1 MRIADY
7 LAPSAV
13 ILRLQGHDRD
23 EVLAEL
29 STALQGR
36 ATSGRGELFN
46 ALRAREEI
54 GTTALEDGVA
64 IPHCR
69 LANLSDIS
77 VAVGLAPEGVAFSP
91 EGGAPSRIFFAVA
104 APPDTKGL
112 HLKVLARLS
121 KLLRQPAVRE
131 AMLGA
136 GDAKQLN
143 DIINTAD
150 AALDDE
156 TSRRLRPG
164 L

>member
-1 MRIADY
+1 MHIADY
-7 LAPSAV
+7 LAPTAV
-13 ILRLQGHDRD
+13 IPRLQGHDRD

-29 STALQGR
+29 TMALQGQ
-36 ATSGRGELFN
+36 ASSGRGELFS
-46 ALRAREEI
+46 ALKAREEI
-54 GTTALEDGVA
+54 GTTALEEGVA

-69 LANLSDIS
+69 LASLKEIV
-77 VAVGLAPEGVAFSP
+77 VAVGLAPEGVPFSN
-91 EGGAPSRIFFAVA
+91 EGSGPSRIFFAVA

-121 KLLRQPAVRE
+121 KLVRQPAVRE
-131 AMLGA
+131 AMVRA
-136 GDAKQLN
+136 RDARELYEVVT
-143 DIINTAD
+143 TAD